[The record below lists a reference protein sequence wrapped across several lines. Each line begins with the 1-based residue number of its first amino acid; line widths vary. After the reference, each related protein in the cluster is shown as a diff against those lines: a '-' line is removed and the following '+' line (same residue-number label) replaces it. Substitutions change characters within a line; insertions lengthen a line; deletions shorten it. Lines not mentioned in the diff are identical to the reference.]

1 MGFHVGKSY
10 LSIAVKNKV
19 LAFILKQNVS
29 LAMITV
35 ILLVQQRSQSFT
47 KGNLC
52 PTFRQ
57 IVEGKIVLSAFAAS

>member
-29 LAMITV
+29 LAMITQEV
-35 ILLVQQRSQSFT
+35 TVQIWHIT
-47 KGNLC
+47 M
-52 PTFRQ
+52 
-57 IVEGKIVLSAFAAS
+57 